1 MKINN
6 PFPEYI
12 VDEASGIKVKSQRY
26 EDFEDGK
33 KAGYKEGLRQGYA
46 DNRDEKKAGIREV
59 VEWIEKDRYEVNQKN
74 VPALGIIPLSLIHL
88 ERWQTKLKDWGIK

>member
-59 VEWIEKDRYEVNQKN
+59 VEAVRDIYPILLHSHKIQGFKD
-74 VPALGIIPLSLIHL
+74 ACASCL
-88 ERWQTKLKDWGIK
+88 WQTKLKDWGIK